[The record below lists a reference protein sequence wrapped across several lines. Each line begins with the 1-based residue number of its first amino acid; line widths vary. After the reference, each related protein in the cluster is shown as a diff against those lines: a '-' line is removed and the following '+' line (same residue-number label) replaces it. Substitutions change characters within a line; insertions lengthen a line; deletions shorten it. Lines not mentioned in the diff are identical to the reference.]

1 MCQLSFFLIYEKSEQ
16 VSKYMLSLITH
27 QPQTPVLL
35 RYHDGS
41 RDTVEGDDKD
51 LRTGPDKEGLIFGPL
66 NLP

>member
-1 MCQLSFFLIYEKSEQ
+1 
-16 VSKYMLSLITH
+16 MLSLITH

-35 RYHDGS
+35 CYHDGS

>member
-16 VSKYMLSLITH
+16 VSKYMSLITH

-35 RYHDGS
+35 CYHDGS